1 MGYRTYSPYFGPP
14 KPQPATVRMVA
25 VPPADTTGFL
35 FFYVANR
42 HEKIRLLRYRSNKRL
57 QLVTNARALR
67 SYYAGRRK
75 KRMPITCDILL
86 ALAFFVSFCLSF
98 SCASI
103 GTR

>member
-14 KPQPATVRMVA
+14 KPRPATVRMVA

-42 HEKIRLLRYRSNKRL
+42 HEKIRLLRYRSNNRL

-75 KRMPITCDILL
+75 KRMPITCVFVCPGVFCVVLFI
-86 ALAFFVSFCLSF
+86 FFV
-98 SCASI
+98 
-103 GTR
+103 